1 MTYIPV
7 GGLSI
12 AKPLYDLINDKAA
25 PQTGVNATDFWAAL
39 ERILGELT
47 PRNRALLDKR
57 QELQEVLADWL
68 MRGQSLQPF
77 FVVVRQSG
85 FVVVDK
91 DRSRYVHGVDERQPF
106 ADAALKQARFNIGSD
121 VDEGPP
127 GGHLEPEFLAIAF
140 HVFLHFCPKCPV

>member
-47 PRNRALLDKR
+47 PLNRSLLDQMDEQMALLVQRVSGAYHRHYFFPEMAGVGLSHNPFVWKKG
-57 QELQEVLADWL
+57 
-68 MRGQSLQPF
+68 RGT
-77 FVVVRQSG
+77 
-85 FVVVDK
+85 
-91 DRSRYVHGVDERQPF
+91 
-106 ADAALKQARFNIGSD
+106 
-121 VDEGPP
+121 
-127 GGHLEPEFLAIAF
+127 
-140 HVFLHFCPKCPV
+140 